1 MKRRKLIQY
10 GAISSTSFFLN
21 AEILNSS
28 AQSSLASASK
38 SDPQHFDWIIL
49 YWMPYDNDLWEFGNP
64 IIEMLTQGI
73 KSPNILVLVQAD
85 FSGKRQL
92 SRYIITQAKV
102 DVQQINTANS
112 ASDEVFAEYLDWAK
126 SKFQAKKWAIAIL
139 GHGGRL
145 DEISPDEHPIF
156 GWTHQTKWM
165 NIEKLSQVITKFNN
179 KLGKRV
185 ELLFFQNCNKG
196 TIEAHYTFRD
206 TAKYTLSSQL
216 TLGAP
221 NYYYVS
227 LLEFLGRYP
236 AINGGELATKIIE
249 FEQSDMYY
257 SYTVTHNHRLR
268 DLPKIINPLID
279 SIMAANTKSI
289 NLNEIKFYSYM
300 EDKLVDLVSFLAK
313 ITEQSGANQTLLQ
326 NFREFIQTSIIYQY
340 KNNGRLFSISQRKEY
355 NNFYGLGCFFPKNQQ
370 EIQKYIYLEIFKDVK
385 MMALFTK
392 ILSPS
397 S

>member
-10 GAISSTSFFLN
+10 GAISSTSFFVHTG
-21 AEILNSS
+21 ILNSS

-38 SDPQHFDWIIL
+38 SDPPHFDWIIL
-49 YWMPYDNDLWEFGNP
+49 YWMPYDNDLWEVGNP

-73 KSPNILVLVQAD
+73 QSPNILVLVQAD

-126 SKFQAKKWAIAIL
+126 SKFQAQKWAIAIL

-156 GWTHQTKWM
+156 GLSHQTKWM

-279 SIMAANTKSI
+279 SIMAANTKAI

-340 KNNGRLFSISQRKEY
+340 KNNGRLFSLSQRKEY

-370 EIQKYIYLEIFKDVK
+370 EIQKYSYLEIFKDVK